1 MDKRQQSLFDG
12 EEAPW
17 VQDDAQDFLV
27 AQVVFSEQPFGPYD
41 YRVPE
46 ECRNQV
52 ALGKRV
58 LVPLGRGNR
67 TREAYC
73 IDVCSAAER
82 SAAVDMRKLKPL
94 RRVLDRDALLNSEML
109 DVARWISD
117 YYVTPLGQV
126 IETVVPSGVRA
137 QAGTR
142 EVVLLD
148 VPNAVIAK
156 LTQLKLPPKQSSAL
170 RALASSPKPLTVNEL
185 SKRAGCTAAPI
196 QSLRKKGLIRETI
209 ERIETSEHAL
219 DSETD
224 DAPKSLNEQQE
235 AALRQIGQ
243 SLDSG
248 EGGTLLL
255 HGITGSGKTEV
266 YIRAIQRVL
275 NMGRQAIV
283 LVPEISLTPQ
293 TRRRFRS
300 RFKRVAVMHS
310 HLSQAERHWHW
321 QRIRRGEVDVVVGA
335 RSAVFAPT
343 PRLGL
348 IVIDEEHDASFKQD
362 NIPRYHARDVA
373 RYRASLSKIPLVLGS
388 ATPSLESW
396 HDAATARSDR
406 ISLPG
411 RVRNLPLP
419 EVAIVDLRDEFR
431 SKKSWGMISRPLARG
446 IQETVAENGQVMLLL
461 NRRGFA
467 TSIQCPA
474 CGFVLNCPNCDVALT
489 HHRDGRK
496 AVCHYC
502 DYVVPEPSQCPE
514 CLFDGIRFAGFGTQ
528 KLEEE
533 VQKKFPG
540 VACLRMDSDTMR
552 KPGSHEMALERFR
565 RGEVQILL
573 GTQMIAKGLD
583 FPNVML
589 VGVIN
594 ADTALHFPDFRAAER
609 TFGLLTQVAGRT
621 GRGDRGGRVF
631 VQTFTPDHNAIVLA
645 AKHDFSAFAEQELPV
660 RESLRYPPWGTMAR
674 FVVRGPIET
683 QTQAFADRLGDRIRS
698 YVQSDAATFRVLGP
712 APCPISKLRNK
723 FRFHL
728 LVQGLEAQSLQTA
741 VRAVSESL
749 QVPEDI
755 QWVVDIDPLDM
766 L

>member
-1 MDKRQQSLFDG
+1 MDKRQQSLFAAP
-12 EEAPW
+12 EAPW
-17 VQDDAQDFLV
+17 VEDDQEDFLI
-27 AQVVFSEQPFGPYD
+27 AKVVFSEQPFGPYD

-46 ECRNQV
+46 EWRTQIGR
-52 ALGKRV
+52 GKRV

-73 IDVCSAAER
+73 VDLYNAIER
-82 SAAVDMRKLKPL
+82 SDELDKRRLKDLRK
-94 RRVLDRDALLNSEML
+94 VIDRDSLLDAEMI
-109 DVARWISD
+109 DVARWISQH
-117 YYVTPLGQV
+117 YVTPLGQV
-126 IETVVPSGVRA
+126 IETVVPSSVRS

-156 LTQLKLPPKQSSAL
+156 LTQLKLPAKQAEVL
-170 RALASSPKPLTVNEL
+170 KTLAASPKPLTVAEL
-185 SKRAGCTAAPI
+185 AKRSGCTAAPI
-196 QSLRKKGLIRETI
+196 QALRKKGLIRESTK
-209 ERIETSEHAL
+209 RVETGDHTL

-224 DAPKSLNEQQE
+224 TVPAALNPQQE
-235 AALRQIGQ
+235 GALAEISGA
-243 SLDSG
+243 LNSG
-248 EGGTLLL
+248 EGGTFLL

-266 YIRAIQRVL
+266 YIRAIQQVL

-300 RFKRVAVMHS
+300 RFQRVAVMHS
-310 HLSQAERHWHW
+310 HLSQPERHWHW
-321 QRIRRGEVDVVVGA
+321 QRIRRGEIDVVVGA

-348 IVIDEEHDASFKQD
+348 IVIDEEHDSSFKQD

-373 RYRASLSKIPLVLGS
+373 RYRASVSKVPLVLGS

-396 HDAATARSDR
+396 HDSQESRSHL

-411 RVRNLPLP
+411 RVRDLPLP
-419 EVAIVDLRDEFR
+419 EVAIVDLRNEFR
-431 SKKSWGMISRPLARG
+431 SKKNWGMISAPLTRG
-446 IQETVAENGQVMLLL
+446 IRETVAEKGQVMLLL

-474 CGFVLNCPNCDVALT
+474 CGFVVNCPNCDLALT

-502 DYVVPEPSQCPE
+502 DYLIPEPSQCPE

-533 VQKKFPG
+533 VQKKFPE
-540 VACLRMDSDTMR
+540 VACLRMDSDTMK

-565 RGEVQILL
+565 QGEVQILL

-609 TFGLLTQVAGRT
+609 TFGLVTQVAGRT

-631 VQTFTPDHNAIVLA
+631 VQTFTPDHPAIVLA
-645 AKHDFSAFAEQELPV
+645 ARHDYAAFAEQELPV
-660 RESLRYPPWGTMAR
+660 RESLRYPPWGSMAR
-674 FVVRGPIET
+674 FVVRGPLET
-683 QTQAFADRLGDRIRS
+683 QTQAFADQLGDQIR
-698 YVQSDAATFRVLGP
+698 QHLEKDAAAYRVLGP
-712 APCPISKLRNK
+712 APCPIAKLRNK

-728 LVQGLEAQSLQTA
+728 LVQGLNHQPLQEVVA
-741 VRAVSESL
+741 RVSEAL
-749 QVPEDI
+749 QAPEDV
-755 QWVVDIDPLDM
+755 QWIVDIDPLDM